1 MKKIALSI
9 IFIVLFGANHTQAQ
23 KPYNQSG
30 KYGAMYNDGKILTG
44 LKYDSVFVPEF
55 DNVRGGNV
63 FLVTKLQEK
72 YGVIIFP
79 SDTLPMIIEPK
90 FDTIIKNEYDNYIL
104 TKQGNKY
111 GFIVYQEKEH
121 GIRSVDELE
130 RYSKCY
136 PERESVKNVYV
147 SEAEYDSIYNFNRKD
162 GDLLYY
168 LERQLLYKDKQ
179 QGLVFHGGY
188 KYINCNA
195 LYSYCVIPA
204 IYDRIQIYN
213 EKGLVAYES
222 YIKYEKLEEEDDK
235 SLQKVSYFVIKVM
248 KDGFVNYLSVNE
260 SVADRPLHTLL
271 PMNTYKDDEIFY
283 PSSGIFIINQIG
295 KPLQLYN
302 VIDSTYKIITD
313 EQGKAIVLEKYYDFS
328 RDLGNDF
335 SNSVYSLLGVSQD
348 KKEFITI
355 FANINKNQNSLFFI
369 DTVDVWSYNNRYANK
384 CSQVLG
390 YRYKEKENE
399 AVPDFFYDPV
409 HPFTAFISRD
419 TSCIANGVLM
429 RSFSLFSY
437 PEKRI
442 VYSTTYQ
449 NYIERIEIIRP
460 NIEKIDCCC
469 HYFQIVKYSN
479 EDASSKRK
487 KRILGY
493 INYKTYEFSKK
504 RPNGCE
510 DNKDNW
516 HNRDMY
522 K

>member
-1 MKKIALSI
+1 MKKIALSMV
-9 IFIVLFGANHTQAQ
+9 FIALIATNHTNAQ
-23 KPYNQSG
+23 KPYNQNG
-30 KYGAMYNDGKILTG
+30 KYGAMYNDGKIFTG
-44 LKYDSVFVPEF
+44 LKYDSVFIPEF

-63 FLVTKLQEK
+63 FLVTKLQNK

-90 FDTIIKNEYDNYIL
+90 FDTIIKKEYDNYII

-111 GFIVYQEKEH
+111 GFIVYKEKKN
-121 GIRSVDELE
+121 GIFEDG
-130 RYSKCY
+130 YHCY
-136 PERESVKNVYV
+136 PERDRVKNVYV

-195 LYSYCVIPA
+195 LYSYCIIPA
-204 IYDRIQIYN
+204 IYDSIQIYN
-213 EKGLVAYES
+213 KNDLVAYEG
-222 YIKYEKLEEEDDK
+222 YIKYEKFEEEDDK
-235 SLQKVSYFVIKVM
+235 SLHKVSYFVIKVM

-260 SVADRPLHTLL
+260 SVADRPMHMLL
-271 PMNTYKDDEIFY
+271 PMNTYKDDELFY

-302 VIDSTYKIITD
+302 VVDSTYKIITD

-335 SNSVYSLLGVSQD
+335 SNSVYSLVGVSKD

-355 FANINKNQNSLFFI
+355 FTNISNKQNSLVFNE
-369 DTVDVWSYNNRYANK
+369 TVEVWSYNNLQGNIFY
-384 CSQVLG
+384 QVLG
-390 YRYKEKENE
+390 YRYKKKENE
-399 AVPDFFYDPV
+399 TVPDFYYDPMC
-409 HPFTAFISRD
+409 PFTAFIVRD
-419 TSCIANGVLM
+419 TSYMDNGILM
-429 RSFSLFSY
+429 RAFSLFSY
-437 PEKRI
+437 PDKRI
-442 VYSTTYQ
+442 IYTTTYK
-449 NYIERIEIIRP
+449 NRIERIEVISPIIR
-460 NIEKIDCCC
+460 KIDCCC
-469 HYFQIVKYSN
+469 HYFQIVKYTN
-479 EDASSKRK
+479 DDERSKRK

-504 RPNGCE
+504 RPDGCE
-510 DNKDNW
+510 DDQENSSNGE
-516 HNRDMY
+516 MY
-522 K
+522 KE